1 MKFENYLENIT
12 GIGIYPMFSLIV
24 FFVFF
29 VLLGWRVLKMDK
41 KSIDELSNIPLEDK
55 INEEPNKGLFN
66 DLKNKHQ
73 LN

>member
-1 MKFENYLENIT
+1 MKFENYLQEIA

-29 VLLGWRVLKMDK
+29 VVLIWRVSTMDK
-41 KSIDELSNIPLEDK
+41 KSIAEISNIPLEDNS
-55 INEEPNKGLFN
+55 IDSAETLNSEW
-66 DLKNKHQ
+66 KNKHQ

>member
-1 MKFENYLENIT
+1 MKFGNYLEKIA

-29 VLLGWRVLKMDK
+29 VVLIWRVSTMDK
-41 KSIDELSNIPLEDK
+41 KSIAEISNIPLEDNDANTAET
-55 INEEPNKGLFN
+55 INSGW
-66 DLKNKHQ
+66 KNKHQ